1 MFIRVIK
8 LFGGLIVYFVDHII
22 TLVQAV
28 LGKERAGT
36 CVILYYHVVAKEH
49 RKLFGDQLDRIV
61 RCSKP
66 IKTTQLAAMEPGRH
80 HVAITFDDGYRS
92 VLENAIPELEA
103 RQVPATIYVPPGCLG
118 KPPAWPDIDE
128 KERATEVIMDINE
141 LKAIDGSLITL
152 GSHCLSHANLLR
164 IGEREAREEIAES
177 KRMLEK
183 LLGRRVAELSFPFGA
198 FNDSH
203 VNMAREAGYDRVYS
217 IIPDLITEAIRGKF
231 VLGRVRVD
239 PDDWP
244 LEFRLKVHGAYRW
257 LPLAFELKRRL
268 RNIVC

>member
-8 LFGGLIVYFVDHII
+8 LFGGLIVYFVDHIVMRI
-22 TLVQAV
+22 QAV
-28 LGKERAGT
+28 LGKEQAGT

-66 IKTTQLAAMEPGRH
+66 IKTTQLSAMAPGRH
-80 HVAITFDDGYRS
+80 HVAITFDDGYYS
-92 VLENAIPELEA
+92 VLQNALPELEA
-103 RQVPATIYVPPGCLG
+103 RHVPATIYVPPGCLG

-128 KERATEVIMDINE
+128 KERATELIMDIKE
-141 LKAIDGSLITL
+141 LKAIDDSLITL
-152 GSHCLSHANLLR
+152 GSHCLSHANLLQ
-164 IGEREAREEIAES
+164 IGEREAREEIVAS
-177 KRMLEK
+177 KHMLEN
-183 LLGRRVAELSFPFGA
+183 LLGRRVEELSFPFGA
-198 FNDSH
+198 FNEGH
-203 VNMAREAGYDRVYS
+203 VRMAREAGYERVYS
-217 IIPDLITEAIRGKF
+217 ITPELITDSIRGKF

-244 LEFRLKVHGAYRW
+244 FEFRLKVHGAYRW
-257 LPLAFELKRRL
+257 LPLALELKRRL